1 MVTHRQT
8 QHGVAKGGLGSEG
21 DKADGGND
29 PITYRLTFPAMAG
42 PRSYPVEGCSGR
54 ASTRTAMKVH
64 FWNRHVRDTMVI
76 LEEGNPPP
84 SMVHPVW
91 NDSAVEGPELDAQT
105 HDTVQPGRVSEETAI
120 SDV

>member
-1 MVTHRQT
+1 MAFLKR
-8 QHGVAKGGLGSEG
+8 
-21 DKADGGND
+21 
-29 PITYRLTFPAMAG
+29 AG
-42 PRSYPVEGCSGR
+42 PSPCLVKGCSGQ
-54 ASTRTAMKVH
+54 ALTRTAMKVH